1 MHPFDYVLTLMSFVY
16 ALAIAHVLATV
27 GDLMSAGNRVRF
39 SWFNAAWM
47 LYAFLA
53 ALIYWL
59 NMWDLRTEPTWNM
72 GLVAIFF
79 AISSMLYLEIRLV
92 CLRVPVEGA
101 VDMVAFHRQEGWK
114 YMAGFAV
121 LTAFTALLNVFYWQ
135 GGIAA
140 LAKSRIDWV
149 VLAQCFAAV
158 LGAWFPN
165 RIVQIAVTMVVGLMW
180 IWFWFFL
187 VHVFD

>member
-1 MHPFDYVLTLMSFVY
+1 MHPFDYVLTLLSFVY

-39 SWFNAAWM
+39 SWLNAAWM

-53 ALIYWL
+53 ALIYWV
-59 NMWDLRTEPTWNM
+59 NMWDLRTQPAWNM

-92 CLRVPVEGA
+92 CLRVPIEGA
-101 VDMVAFHRQEGWK
+101 VDMAGFHEREGWK

-121 LTAFTALLNVFYWQ
+121 LAAFTVLLNVFYWQ

-140 LAKSRIDWV
+140 LAHSRIDWV
-149 VLAQCFAAV
+149 VLAQCIASSLGACFSNRRMQAAV
-158 LGAWFPN
+158 
-165 RIVQIAVTMVVGLMW
+165 AVVVGLMW
-180 IWFWFFL
+180 VWFWFFL
-187 VHVFD
+187 VRVFT